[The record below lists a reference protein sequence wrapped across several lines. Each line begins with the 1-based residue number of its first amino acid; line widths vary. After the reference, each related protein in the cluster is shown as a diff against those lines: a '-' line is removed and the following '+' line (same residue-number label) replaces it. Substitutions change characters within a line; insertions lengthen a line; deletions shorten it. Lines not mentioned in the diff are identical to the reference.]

1 VVTLSRCCNV
11 TVEQRTYA
19 HRGRLALLVTDFV
32 VTMNGSSCPSTHTVQ
47 LAAGAGASPTAA
59 GRQDFS
65 WKSTVEGATTGP
77 GGAQGGAGASVF
89 VGTTLLAERRGRRI
103 TAAIAT
109 LAPLTGVVNRTVA
122 VGQRQVFSFPSA
134 FVSDVDAEQGGGSA
148 AALAANATAVLQA
161 AALPGPDDLFAEH
174 VAAVAA
180 EHSRV
185 GIAVHGN
192 LPLARVINVT
202 MYSLRTALSADVS
215 WSTAPGG
222 LSTGGRWTGTTPTVA
237 AGTRREVPAIMA
249 TSSGMCVVAACNCAP
264 LLAKHT
270 GRSRNVTLR
279 AGGCLDAAGDAAA
292 TSWHCARYD

>member
-1 VVTLSRCCNV
+1 MVTLSRCCNV

-222 LSTGGRWTGTTPTVA
+222 LSTGGRWTADGHDTHGGGGYPE
-237 AGTRREVPAIMA
+237 GG
-249 TSSGMCVVAACNCAP
+249 SSYYGHVFWDVRCGRLQLCASP
-264 LLAKHT
+264 CKAHGALT
-270 GRSRNVTLR
+270 
-279 AGGCLDAAGDAAA
+279 
-292 TSWHCARYD
+292 